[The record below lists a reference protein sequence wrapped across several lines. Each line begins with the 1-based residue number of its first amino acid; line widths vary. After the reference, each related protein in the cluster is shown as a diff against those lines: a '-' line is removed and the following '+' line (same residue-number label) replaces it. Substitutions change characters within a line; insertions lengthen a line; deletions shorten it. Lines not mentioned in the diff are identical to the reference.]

1 MRLVDADA
9 LLAELHQYDDDCA
22 FKDEFEYG
30 LQQRLDTCIYAVE
43 DAPTVDAVPVRH
55 GHWVR
60 WYEEVHDSFGVAYIP
75 HCKCSECG
83 MEFDPYI
90 ANRMNYCF
98 NCGMKSD
105 RKDGNNHG

>member
-43 DAPTVDAVPVRH
+43 DAPTVDAVPMVRCKDC
-55 GHWVR
+55 R
-60 WYEEVHDSFGVAYIP
+60 WRTD
-75 HCKCSECG
+75 
-83 MEFDPYI
+83 
-90 ANRMNYCF
+90 
-98 NCGMKSD
+98 KSGSTAWMPCRALVTPD
-105 RKDGNNHG
+105 NFSCVIGERKEGGDNG